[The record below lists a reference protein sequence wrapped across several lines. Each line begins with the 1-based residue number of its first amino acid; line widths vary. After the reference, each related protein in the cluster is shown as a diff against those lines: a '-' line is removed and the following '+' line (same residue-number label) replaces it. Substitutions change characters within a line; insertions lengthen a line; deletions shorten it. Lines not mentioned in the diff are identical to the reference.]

1 MLASINASGGP
12 EKAACDSFASGQ
24 RSAQAPRDFRKLPE
38 QFTGIVA
45 ALARRW
51 PKSDLW
57 FRGLDNAA
65 HALMPGTYRRKDLYE
80 EEEEDERRYE
90 FRRRAVQF
98 PIPRPSSDWEWY
110 FLMQHQGLETR
121 LLDWSEGALI
131 GLYFAVRVVHGK
143 RDAKGKRDVA
153 VWVLDPSWL
162 QEEVVRRGNFLPRS
176 RDSESRRRRD
186 FILKY
191 MPDPDDERTK
201 WILEYLPAGYST
213 STLPMY
219 PAPLRPPQI
228 HRRIAAQLSAFTIH
242 GRVHKGLEVL
252 ALQVRRPRLLKIRI
266 PRRFV
271 ASIRADLE
279 TCGIVETTVFPELE
293 GLGRELGNS

>member
-1 MLASINASGGP
+1 MAARDVRQRLATALRAVNA
-12 EKAACDSFASGQ
+12 
-24 RSAQAPRDFRKLPE
+24 RRRLPE
-38 QFTGIVA
+38 ISANSLAQFTAIVA

-65 HALMPGTYRRKDLYE
+65 HALIPGTYRRKDLYE
-80 EEEEDERRYE
+80 DEEEDERRYE

-121 LLDWSEGALI
+121 LLDWSEAALI
-131 GLYFAVRVVHGK
+131 GLYFAVRVVKGQK
-143 RDAKGKRDVA
+143 DAKGKRDAA
-153 VWVLDPSWL
+153 VWILDPSWL
-162 QEEVVRRGNFLPRS
+162 QEEVVRKCDFLPER
-176 RDSESRRRRD
+176 RGPESRRLRD

-191 MPDPDDERTK
+191 MPDPSDERTK
-201 WILEYLPAGYST
+201 WIREYLPLEFSE

-242 GRVHKGLEVL
+242 GRVHKGLEEL
-252 ALQVRRPRLLKIRI
+252 ALQVGRPRLLKIRI
-266 PRRFV
+266 PSRFV

-293 GLGRELGNS
+293 ALGRELGGS